1 MKQFITVITFLFLT
15 VFVNAQLNMEEISYI
30 PSTTGHYDN
39 LIVKGNVYIKD
50 LITAKPFDIQSYGS
64 LLTLR
69 TNTNHVYIHN
79 LTMTGNNRTMA
90 LSSQSSNLT
99 STIMTNPLAPGE
111 TNPTNKQITPF
122 TMHGGSLSIAT
133 ANGTAVVQPVLLVES
148 IAFYPTSGITP
159 TYNIRTQNLNITDNI
174 YVQNE
179 GLYLMGM
186 KVPYCIKGYVWAD
199 VTVSDGTKPY
209 SVLACPK

>member
-50 LITAKPFDIQSYGS
+50 LMTDNPFDIQSYGS

-69 TNTNHVYIHN
+69 TGSVYIHK

-90 LSSQSSNLT
+90 LSSTSSNL
-99 STIMTNPLAPGE
+99 SDTILSNPLAPGE
-111 TNPTNKQITPF
+111 TNSTTKQTTPF

-133 ANGTAVVQPVLLVES
+133 ASGTAEEQPVLLVDS
-148 IAFYPTSGITP
+148 ISFYPTSGRP
-159 TYNIRTQNLNITDNI
+159 TYNIRTQNLNITKNI
-174 YVQNE
+174 YVDSN

-186 KVPYCIKGYVWAD
+186 KVPYCTNGYKWAN
-199 VTVSDGTKPY
+199 VTVSDDTKSY